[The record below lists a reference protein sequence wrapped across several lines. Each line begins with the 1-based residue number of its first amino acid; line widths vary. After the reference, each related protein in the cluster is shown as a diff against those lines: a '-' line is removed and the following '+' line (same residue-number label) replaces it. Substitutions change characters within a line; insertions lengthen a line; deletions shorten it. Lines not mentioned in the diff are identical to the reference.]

1 MKKKKA
7 EKIIDAVGFPKEA
20 VLSLPTITI
29 SLGSEV
35 SIVNY
40 GGIID
45 YDDNFISFSTGRGV
59 VEISGKDFTI
69 KSITDEDI
77 TLAGEIEGLRV
88 K

>member
-7 EKIIDAVGFPKEA
+7 EKIIDAVGFPKDA

-45 YDDNFISFSTGRGV
+45 YDENFISLPWHYLNRCRKALIFHD
-59 VEISGKDFTI
+59 K
-69 KSITDEDI
+69 
-77 TLAGEIEGLRV
+77 
-88 K
+88 

>member
-1 MKKKKA
+1 MV
-7 EKIIDAVGFPKEA
+7 DAIGFPKDA

-29 SLGSEV
+29 SLGSDV

-45 YDDNFISFSTGRGV
+45 YDDNFISFSTSKGI
-59 VEISGKDFTI
+59 VEISGSSFAI

-77 TLAGEIEGLRV
+77 TLSGEISGLLV